1 MKMNW
6 IVIVILAAMAVS
18 LSSADEPKKKRGP
31 MTQQERVALHERIAK
46 RRTGG
51 IIRKHDSAK
60 GAFVILNAQS
70 RVPAEE
76 IEPLLG
82 KIDRT
87 LAVKVSISKAEGLSA
102 GNIAAKIGEAK
113 ATVGVGVVDDPSLP
127 SLLVAPETGWAL
139 VNVAKL
145 DDRCP
150 DAKALA
156 SRVRKEIMR
165 SLAFTT
171 GCAYMTTADP
181 LMRDVVKPGD
191 IDGLP
196 SEEFGFEIISHF
208 LSSAPL
214 YGLKPWYSATYRKAC
229 EEGWAP
235 APTNEYQKAI
245 WEKVHEMPTE
255 PIKIKPETKKVKE

>member
-1 MKMNW
+1 MKMSR
-6 IVIVILAAMAVS
+6 IMIVILAAMAAS
-18 LSSADEPKKKRGP
+18 LSSADETKKKRSP

-76 IEPLLG
+76 MEPLLA

-87 LAVKVSISKAEGLSA
+87 LAVKVSISKTDGISA

-127 SLLVAPETGWAL
+127 SLLVAPETGWAI
-139 VNVAKL
+139 VNVARL
-145 DDRCP
+145 ADGCP
-150 DAKALA
+150 DVKALA

-171 GCAYMTTADP
+171 GCAYMTAADP

-208 LSSAPL
+208 LTSAPL
-214 YGLKPWYSATYRKAC
+214 YGLKPWYFATYRKAC

-235 APTNEYQKAI
+235 MPTNEYQKAI
-245 WEKVHEMPTE
+245 WEKVLAAPKNPM
-255 PIKIKPETKKVKE
+255 KIEFDPKKGK